1 MQPTL
6 QTLIEQLPYV
16 GPNYV
21 KRLKHLGIKNVKDL
35 LFHFPH
41 RYDDFSQITP
51 IKDINLDEKVTIQG
65 KILEIKSTRTW
76 RKRMTLTEAIV
87 KDDTGAIKAVWF
99 NQPYLINY
107 LFKGQLASLSGKARI
122 SKDELILSNPAYE
135 VLRSKSAITLHTAR
149 LVPVYPET
157 QGLSSRWLRYK
168 IQSILHLTNKF
179 QDFLPVEIKKNQKL
193 LDLPQALKQIHFP
206 QNQTLAQSAKKRLAF
221 NELFLIQLFSL
232 KQKKQWQEQKSYPI
246 AFPEK
251 TIKDFVKSLPFKL
264 TSAQRIAAWQIFQ
277 DMEKTTPMN
286 RLLEG
291 DVGSGKTVVAAL
303 AALAAIKNGFQT
315 ALMAPTEILAKQHFE
330 NIVKFLDNTEVNPVR
345 SKPPEVTTTPLA
357 RTSNGVKIGL
367 LTSGETFINN
377 SAKIKKTEITRLVSG
392 GTISLLIG
400 THSLLQETIKFK
412 NLALVVID
420 EQHRFGVEQRAKLQQ
435 QIIQDDQDKIIPH
448 LLTMTATPIPR
459 TLALTVY
466 GDLDLSVLNEMPKGR
481 QEIITK
487 VVAPANRMLAY
498 EFIRKQTKQGRQVF
512 VICPRIE
519 IAENP
524 ANSNQNLPPNL
535 PRTMNTLIVSPR
547 NSEQKSQM
555 EILQS
560 YERQSMVRGLLV
572 NEVKSVEKEYEK
584 LSQKIFPDLRIA
596 KLHGKLKSKE
606 KNEIMNKFKNRE
618 IDIIVATSVIEV
630 GIDIPNATIMM
641 IEGSERFGLAQL
653 YQFRGR
659 VGRGQ
664 HQSYCFLFTDSNST
678 TTHKR
683 LKAIINAKN
692 GFELAQKDLE
702 IRGPGQFL
710 GTRQWGMPDLT
721 MASITDQELI
731 QQTRNEAQKILE
743 QDFELKKFPLLKEEI
758 KNFQAQIHF
767 E

>member
-6 QTLIEQLPYV
+6 QTPVGQLPYV

-21 KRLKHLGIKNVKDL
+21 KRLKHLGIGTAKDL
-35 LFHFPH
+35 LFHFPN
-41 RYDDFSQITP
+41 RYDDFSKITL
-51 IKDINLDEKVTIQG
+51 IKDVEIGQKITIQG
-65 KILEIKSTRTW
+65 KILEIKSTRTFR
-76 RKRMTLTEAIV
+76 RKMTLTEAII
-87 KDDTGAIKAVWF
+87 KDGTSAIKAVWF

-107 LFKGQLASLSGKARI
+107 LFKGQEASLSGKVKI
-122 SKDELILSNPAYE
+122 SKDELILSSPAYE
-135 VLRSKSAITLHTAR
+135 ILKTKSAITLHTAR
-149 LVPVYPET
+149 FVPVYPET

-232 KQKKQWQEQKSYPI
+232 KQKKQWQEQKAYPI
-246 AFPEK
+246 AFPKK

-264 TSAQRIAAWQIFQ
+264 TNAQRIAAWQIFK
-277 DMEKTTPMN
+277 DMEKSTPMN

-291 DVGSGKTVVAAL
+291 DVGSGKTVVATL
-303 AALAAIKNGFQT
+303 AALAAVKNGLQT

-330 NIVKFLDNTEVNPVR
+330 NITKLIDK
-345 SKPPEVTTTPLA
+345 S
-357 RTSNGVKIGL
+357 GIKIGL
-367 LTSGETFINN
+367 LTSSEALVDN
-377 SAKIKKTEITRLVSG
+377 SVKIKKTEIARLVSEG
-392 GTISLLIG
+392 KISLLIG
-400 THSLLQETIKFK
+400 THSLIQETIKFK

-435 QIIQDDQDKIIPH
+435 QIIQDGQDKIIPH

-466 GDLDLSVLNEMPKGR
+466 GDLDLSILNEMPKGR

-498 EFIRKQTKQGRQVF
+498 EFIRKQIQQGRQVF

-519 IAENP
+519 ITENQTD
-524 ANSNQNLPPNL
+524 SNQNLPPNL
-535 PRTMNTLIVSPR
+535 LAN
-547 NSEQKSQM
+547 
-555 EILQS
+555 EI
-560 YERQSMVRGLLV
+560 
-572 NEVKSVEKEYEK
+572 KSVEEEYEK

-630 GIDIPNATIMM
+630 GIDIPNATVMM

-664 HQSYCFLFTDSNST
+664 YQSYCFLFTDSTSI

-683 LKAIINAKN
+683 LKAIVNAKN

-731 QQTRNEAQKILE
+731 QQTRNEAQKILS
-743 QDFELKKFPLLKEEI
+743 QDSELKKYPLLQEEL
-758 KNFQAQIHF
+758 KKFQAQIHL